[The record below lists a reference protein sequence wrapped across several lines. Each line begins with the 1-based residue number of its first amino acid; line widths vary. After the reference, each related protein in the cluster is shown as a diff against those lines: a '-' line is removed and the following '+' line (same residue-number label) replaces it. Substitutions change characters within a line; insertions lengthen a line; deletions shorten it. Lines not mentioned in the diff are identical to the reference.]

1 MAIQTRRAIS
11 LRRPVYEQLRIKAA
25 HEKKTMSGI
34 TEQAVLD
41 YLNPTRASREPV
53 VSVFPAASKLISD
66 LKKSW
71 GM

>member
-1 MAIQTRRAIS
+1 MPVQTRRAIS
-11 LRRPVYEQLRIKAA
+11 LRRPVYEQLRTKAA
-25 HEKKTMSGI
+25 QENKTMSGI

-41 YLNPTRASREPV
+41 YLNPSRINIES
-53 VSVFPAASKLISD
+53 VSVFPAAAKLISD

>member
-1 MAIQTRRAIS
+1 MPVQTRRAIS
-11 LRRPVYEQLRIKAA
+11 LRRPVYEQLRTKAA
-25 HEKKTMSGI
+25 LENKTMSGI

-41 YLNPTRASREPV
+41 YLSLAKVSRKEYADNTAG
-53 VSVFPAASKLISD
+53 FRLISD